1 VPDPVSGTARFDA
14 ALTAWGRRKRLAT
27 AVFTAVL
34 VGAATVTVALPSL
47 YRSTATLLVERPGG
61 ADEAGRSTST
71 GEIEA
76 RLRTIGEEVLSRKR
90 LEALMDRFDLYPEL
104 RSRGKTELA
113 VERLRGDIEVKL
125 KGTESEAGRPS
136 TIAFRVSFRGRHPA
150 TVARVTNALASFYVE
165 ETLNI
170 RERAHLARLGEEL
183 SRMQG
188 LYSDQYPD
196 VRRLR
201 AEIAAIERGLADGEG
216 AGPGAAI
223 APGMRL
229 PPPRSKG
236 ELGLLRAEEP
246 KRRPAAGAP
255 RRGGGVEGPV
265 LERYQSAG
273 MTVGPP
279 RGRAGGEIRILD
291 PAISSPNTVA
301 PNRVR
306 LLLVGVLFA
315 VGATVAAVLL
325 AEHLDT
331 SFHTL
336 DELRTFTRVPV
347 LASIPR
353 LTTSAD
359 LRQQPSWLTAASIAG
374 GLALVMLASYS
385 LAHGNDQLVRI
396 LSRGAS

>member
-1 VPDPVSGTARFDA
+1 VTGSPRFDA
-14 ALTAWGRRKRLAT
+14 VLTVWGRRKRLAA
-27 AVFTAVL
+27 AVFTAVI
-34 VGAATVTVALPSL
+34 VGAATVALTLPSL

-61 ADEAGRSTST
+61 ADEAGRSAVT
-71 GEIEA
+71 GELEA

-113 VERLRGDIEVKL
+113 VERLRSDIEVKL

-136 TIAFRVSFRGRHPA
+136 TVAFRVSVRGRHPA

-170 RERAHLARLGEEL
+170 RERARLARLGEEL

-196 VRRLR
+196 VRRVK
-201 AEIAAIERGLADGEG
+201 AEIAASERLLADGHG
-216 AGPGAAI
+216 AGSSAIAAPGILLPRPRGIGGLARLAAEEPYRRPDGDAPGAGTPAEGPGLERFPGAAV
-223 APGMRL
+223 AVDPTR
-229 PPPRSKG
+229 
-236 ELGLLRAEEP
+236 E
-246 KRRPAAGAP
+246 
-255 RRGGGVEGPV
+255 
-265 LERYQSAG
+265 
-273 MTVGPP
+273 
-279 RGRAGGEIRILD
+279 RAGGEFRILD
-291 PAISSPNTVA
+291 PAIPSPNTVA
-301 PNRVR
+301 PNRIR

-315 VGATVAAVLL
+315 VGATIAAVLL
-325 AEHLDT
+325 AEYLDT

-336 DELRTFTRVPV
+336 DELRTFTKVPV

-353 LTTSAD
+353 LPTAAD
-359 LRQQPSWLTAASIAG
+359 LRRQRPWLTAASIAG
-374 GLALVMLASYS
+374 GLALVMLVSYS
-385 LAHGNDQLVRI
+385 LAHGNDQLVRM